1 MPSATKGS
9 LSERDLP
16 VIVHEL
22 HTQAWTGSMTLI
34 RADVRV
40 RVTVKNGQLVFA
52 SSSNPDHRLGPLLIR
67 RGTVTV
73 RKLLDAGEAVA
84 PGKRLGTI
92 LIERGLLTSK
102 ELVRAVV
109 EQTQE
114 IIYHAF
120 QWTEGEYELQSGEE
134 PMESIT
140 LNISTPN
147 VILEGIGRID
157 SWGRIER
164 GIGGLEA
171 RYLRDRDW
179 EITARHMSLSPD
191 QLALLEDLGTAR
203 NVETICE
210 RSTLPDFGAYRTL
223 WAFVVIGIIRRV
235 ETPPAGPPID
245 DEGLEYIASGG

>member
-1 MPSATKGS
+1 MPLASRGTLAECDVPM
-9 LSERDLP
+9 L
-16 VIVHEL
+16 VHEL
-22 HTQAWTGSMTLI
+22 HTQSWTGSLVLN
-34 RADVRV
+34 RSGVRV
-40 RVTVKNGQLVFA
+40 KVTVRKGQIVFA
-52 SSSNPDHRLGPLLIR
+52 SSSDADHRLGPLLIR

-73 RKLLDAGEAVA
+73 RQLVDAGAAVA

-92 LIERGLLTSK
+92 LIERNLLSSK

-120 QWTEGEYELQSGEE
+120 QWTEGEYELQAGEE
-134 PMESIT
+134 LMESIT

-147 VILEGIGRID
+147 LILEGIARIE

-171 RYLRDRDW
+171 RYQRDPYW
-179 EITARHMSLSPD
+179 EITARHMSLSTG
-191 QLALLEDLGTAR
+191 QLGVLEDLGTPR
-203 NVETICE
+203 MVEHICE
-210 RSTLPDFGAYRTL
+210 RSTLSDFEAYRTL
-223 WAFVVIGIIRRV
+223 WAYVVIGILRRV
-235 ETPPAGPPID
+235 ETPPEGPSID

>member
-1 MPSATKGS
+1 M
-9 LSERDLP
+9 L
-16 VIVHEL
+16 VHEL
-22 HTQAWTGSMTLI
+22 HTQAWTGSVVLT
-34 RADVRV
+34 RAGVRV
-40 RVTVKNGQLVFA
+40 KVTVRKGQIVFA
-52 SSSNPDHRLGPLLIR
+52 SSSNPDHRMGPLLIR

-73 RKLLDAGEAVA
+73 RQLVDAGAAVV

-92 LIERGLLTSK
+92 LIERGLLSSK

-120 QWTEGEYELQSGEE
+120 QWTEGEYELQAGEE
-134 PMESIT
+134 LMESIT

-147 VILEGIGRID
+147 LILEGIGRIE
-157 SWGRIER
+157 SWGRIEK

-179 EITARHMSLSPD
+179 EITARHMSLSTD
-191 QLALLEDLGTAR
+191 QFAVLEDLGTAR
-203 NVETICE
+203 MVETICE
-210 RSTLPDFGAYRTL
+210 RSTLADFEAYRTL

-235 ETPPAGPPID
+235 EAPPPGPSID

>member
-1 MPSATKGS
+1 MPLATKGN
-9 LSERDLP
+9 LAERDLP
-16 VIVHEL
+16 MLVHEL
-22 HTQAWTGSMTLI
+22 HTQAWTGSVALT
-34 RADVRV
+34 RAAVRV
-40 RVTVKNGQLVFA
+40 KVTVKKGQLVFA
-52 SSSNPDHRLGPLLIR
+52 SSSNADHRLGPLLIR

-73 RKLLDAGEAVA
+73 RKLLDAGAAVA

-92 LIERGLLTSK
+92 LIERGLLSSK

-147 VILEGIGRID
+147 LILEGIGRIE
-157 SWGRIER
+157 SWGRIEK

-210 RSTLPDFGAYRTL
+210 RSTLPDFEAYRTL

-235 ETPPAGPPID
+235 ETPPDSPPID